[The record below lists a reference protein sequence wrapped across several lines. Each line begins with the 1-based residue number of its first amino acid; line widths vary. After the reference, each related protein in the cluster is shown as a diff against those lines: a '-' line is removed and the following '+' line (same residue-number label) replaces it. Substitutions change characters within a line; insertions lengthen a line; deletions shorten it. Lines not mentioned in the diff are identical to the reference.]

1 MVARYQVTMNMES
14 PKNQD
19 KFRRYRANKKAQ
31 GLKEVRMWL
40 PDVKSAEFKAKMERA
55 EREYRALPADPGLEA
70 FMDEVLA
77 DAFKDIPPL

>member
-1 MVARYQVTMNMES
+1 LVARYPTPMNMEA

-31 GLKEVRMWL
+31 GLKEVRFWL
-40 PDVKSAEFKAKMERA
+40 PDVKSAEFKAQMERA
-55 EREYRALPADPGLEA
+55 EKEYRALPMDPGLEA